1 MSAAAES
8 IPGFVLPLSPR
19 PNHPI
24 ADSVMTSRIL
34 LFLLV
39 ILVSAAGTARGQL
52 SDTEKSISSYA
63 DESMDEA
70 IEFLERVVN
79 INSGTM
85 NPEGVREVGEI
96 FRAEL
101 DELGFRTWWEE
112 YPPEIERAGNLYAE
126 RTGSQGKR
134 VLLIGHLD
142 TVFEKDSPFQRF
154 EQLNDSI
161 AKGPGVE
168 DMKGGDVIIL
178 YALKALHAAGVL
190 DDTQIVVALMGDEEY
205 AGRPVS
211 VSRSGLRDI
220 GRRSDVALGFEGMQG
235 STGTIARRGF
245 SGWQLTVTGRRAHS
259 SGIFS
264 DKDGAGAIFEAA
276 RILDGFYSY
285 VRGERYLTFG
295 AGVILGGT
303 RVDYDKQLSRG
314 RAFGKSNVIPQ
325 TVVVD
330 GDLRAVSL
338 EQLRHTQERMR
349 AIVADNLPQTSAEIT
364 FDDSF
369 PPMGPTDGNR
379 QLLQTFSDVSVDL
392 GYEPIV
398 ALDPLERGAADV
410 SFVAEYVDAIDG
422 LGAGGS
428 GGHTVEERVNL
439 NTIPVATKRAAVL
452 IYRLTR

>member
-1 MSAAAES
+1 MS
-8 IPGFVLPLSPR
+8 P
-19 PNHPI
+19 
-24 ADSVMTSRIL
+24 RIL
-34 LFLLV
+34 LLIPIMVLTTFPFV
-39 ILVSAAGTARGQL
+39 AYGQL
-52 SDTEKSISSYA
+52 SETEKALVSSVDA
-63 DESMDEA
+63 HVDESID
-70 IEFLERVVN
+70 FLERVVN

-96 FRAEL
+96 FRQEL
-101 DELGFRTWWEE
+101 DALGFETWWEN
-112 YPPEIERAGNLYAE
+112 YPPQIERAGNLYAE
-126 RTGSQGKR
+126 RKGSQGKR

-142 TVFEKDSPFQRF
+142 TVFEVDSPFQRY

-168 DMKGGDVIIL
+168 DMKGGDVVIL
-178 YALKALHAAGVL
+178 YALKALHEVGAL
-190 DDTQIVVALMGDEEY
+190 DSTQIVVALMGDEEY

-211 VSRSGLRDI
+211 ISREGLREM

-245 SGWQLTVTGRRAHS
+245 SGWQLEVSGRRAHS

-276 RILDGFYSY
+276 RILRGFYADI
-285 VRGERYLTFG
+285 RGERYLTFG

-303 RVDYDKQLSRG
+303 RVEYEKQRSTG
-314 RAFGKSNVIPQ
+314 TAFGKSNVIPQ

-338 EQLRHTQERMR
+338 DQLRRTQDRMR
-349 AIVADNLPQTSAEIT
+349 AIVSAHLPQTSAEIT

-369 PPMGPTDGNR
+369 PPMGPTEGNER
-379 QLLQTFSDVSVDL
+379 LLQTFSDVSVDL
-392 GYEPIV
+392 GFDPIV

-410 SFVAEYVDAIDG
+410 SFVAEFLDAIDG

-428 GGHTVEERVNL
+428 GGHTTEERINL
-439 NTIPVATKRAAVL
+439 KTIPVATKRAAVL

>member
-1 MSAAAES
+1 MK
-8 IPGFVLPLSPR
+8 
-19 PNHPI
+19 
-24 ADSVMTSRIL
+24 SRFL
-34 LFLLV
+34 LFTLV
-39 ILVSAAGTARGQL
+39 GGLAFPSNAVRGQL
-52 SDTEKSISSYA
+52 SETEVAIASNVDASFG
-63 DESMDEA
+63 EA
-70 IEFLERVVN
+70 VEFLERVVN

-85 NPEGVREVGEI
+85 NPEGVRAVGDI
-96 FRAEL
+96 FQREL
-101 DELGFRTWWEE
+101 NALGFETWWEE

-126 RTGSQGKR
+126 RKGSQGKR

-142 TVFEKDSPFQRF
+142 TVFEKDSPFQRY

-168 DMKGGDVIIL
+168 DMKGGDVVIL

-211 VSRSGLRDI
+211 ISRKGLAEI
-220 GRRSDVALGFEGMQG
+220 GKRSDVALGFEGMQG

-245 SGWQLTVTGRRAHS
+245 SGWELRVTGKRAHS

-276 RILDGFYSY
+276 RILHGFYADI
-285 VRGERYLTFG
+285 RGEQYLTFG
-295 AGVILGGT
+295 AGIILGGT
-303 RVDYDKQLSRG
+303 RVDYDKQMSTG
-314 RAFGKSNVIPQ
+314 TAFGKSNVIPQ
-325 TVVVD
+325 TLVVD
-330 GDLRAVSL
+330 GDLRAVSM
-338 EQLRHTQERMR
+338 EQLRRTQQRMR
-349 AIVADNLPQTSAEIT
+349 AIVATNLPGTAAEIT

-369 PPMGPTDGNR
+369 PPMGPTEGNER
-379 QLLQTFSDVSVDL
+379 LLQMLSDVSVDL
-392 GYEPIV
+392 GYDPIV

-428 GGHTVEERVNL
+428 GGHTIDERVNL